1 MARVT
6 TMAPVDHV
14 VLMNLL
20 DFRNFLLR
28 KNVA

>member
-6 TMAPVDHV
+6 TMAPVGHV
-14 VLMNLL
+14 VLTNLL